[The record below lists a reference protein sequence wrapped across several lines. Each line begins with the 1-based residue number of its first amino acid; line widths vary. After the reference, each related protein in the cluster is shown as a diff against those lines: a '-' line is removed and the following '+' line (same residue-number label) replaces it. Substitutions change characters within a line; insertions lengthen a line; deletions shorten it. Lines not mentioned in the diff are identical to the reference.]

1 MWKCR
6 KCSTEN
12 PNQSAYCQTCGERQE
27 DIKGFTAQQE
37 NIKEFTVQ
45 KKTEKTLQEMNIEK
59 MYIEAEKKIPRG
71 DYSALELY
79 AKVVSY
85 VGVAT
90 VIALILQVV
99 VTIVEFNFMY
109 LIGLITTATIGISCF
124 VVSNLIELVID
135 LKNEINFSTR
145 SSYVN
150 AQINKQLL
158 DTLKEI
164 KEQSKK

>member
-1 MWKCR
+1 MWKCS

-27 DIKGFTAQQE
+27 DIKGFT
-37 NIKEFTVQ
+37 VQ
-45 KKTEKTLQEMNIEK
+45 KKTLQEMDIK
-59 MYIEAEKKIPRG
+59 QMYIEAENKIPSG

-90 VIALILQVV
+90 IIALILQVV
-99 VTIVEFNFMY
+99 VTIVGFNFMD

-124 VVSNLIELVID
+124 IVSNLIELVID
-135 LKNEINFSTR
+135 LKSEINFSAK

-150 AQINKQLL
+150 AQINRELL

-164 KEQSKK
+164 KEKSNK